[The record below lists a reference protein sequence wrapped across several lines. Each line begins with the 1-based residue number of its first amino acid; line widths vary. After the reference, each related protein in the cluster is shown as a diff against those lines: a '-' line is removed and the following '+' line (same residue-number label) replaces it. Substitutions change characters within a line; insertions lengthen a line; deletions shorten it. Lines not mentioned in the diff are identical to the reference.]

1 MTPQQL
7 KRNNLILLTSL
18 VALMTVV
25 PILSP
30 DQVFIRTVILA
41 AIVLSSSYSLDF
53 RPKAQKLLVATGLA
67 VIVMLFISSF
77 AQNVYLDVIDY
88 VLTCLFLLLIVG
100 SMVRHIAR
108 TDKVDTAVIVSSVN
122 GYLLLGV
129 LWSLL
134 LYSAYFYEFRIM
146 SVELPII
153 YPGEGPPDYH
163 DFIYFSFVT
172 LTTLGY
178 GDVIPASPLSRAV
191 TLLISISG
199 QFYMT
204 LLVAL
209 LVGKYLGNKK
219 SD

>member
-1 MTPQQL
+1 LPGFQAESP
-7 KRNNLILLTSL
+7 KVL
-18 VALMTVV
+18 VA
-25 PILSP
+25 I
-30 DQVFIRTVILA
+30 
-41 AIVLSSSYSLDF
+41 
-53 RPKAQKLLVATGLA
+53 GLA
-67 VIVMLFISSF
+67 VIVMLFISSSV
-77 AQNVYLDVIDY
+77 QNVYLDVIDY
-88 VLTCLFLLLIVG
+88 VLTCLFLLLVVG
-100 SMVRHIAR
+100 SMVRYIAR
-108 TDKVDTAVIVSSVN
+108 TDKVDAAVIVSSIN

-134 LYSAYFYEFRIM
+134 LYSAFFFEFKIM

-153 YPGEGPPDYH
+153 FPGEGPPDYH

-178 GDVIPASPLSRAV
+178 GDITPVSPLSRAV

-209 LVGKYLGNKK
+209 LVGKYLGTKK
-219 SD
+219 DA

>member
-7 KRNNLILLTSL
+7 KRNNIILLISL
-18 VALMTVV
+18 VALMTLF

-30 DQVFIRTVILA
+30 ARVFIRTAILA
-41 AIVLSSSYSLDF
+41 AIVLSSSFCLDF
-53 RPKAQKLLVATGLA
+53 RPKAQKILVAIGLA
-67 VIVMLFISSF
+67 VIVMLFISSSV
-77 AQNVYLDVIDY
+77 QNVYLDVIDY
-88 VLTCLFLLLIVG
+88 VLTCLFLLLVVG
-100 SMVRHIAR
+100 SMVRYIAR
-108 TDKVDTAVIVSSVN
+108 TDKVDAAVIVSSIN

-134 LYSAYFYEFRIM
+134 LYSAFFFEFKIM

-153 YPGEGPPDYH
+153 FPGEGPPDYH

-178 GDVIPASPLSRAV
+178 GDITPVSPLSRAV

-209 LVGKYLGNKK
+209 LVGKYLGTKK
-219 SD
+219 DA

>member
-1 MTPQQL
+1 MTSQQL
-7 KRNNLILLTSL
+7 KRNNIILLISL
-18 VALMTVV
+18 IALMTLV

-30 DQVFIRTVILA
+30 ARVFIRTAILA
-41 AIVLSSSYSLDF
+41 AIVLSSSFCLDF
-53 RPKAQKLLVATGLA
+53 RPKAQKILVTTGLA
-67 VIVMLFISSF
+67 VIVMLFISSY

-100 SMVRHIAR
+100 SMVRYIAR

-134 LYSAYFYEFRIM
+134 LYSAYFLEFRIM
-146 SVELPII
+146 SVEQPII
-153 YPGEGPPDYH
+153 FPGEGPPDYH
-163 DFIYFSFVT
+163 DLIYFSFVT
-172 LTTLGY
+172 LTTLGF
-178 GDVIPASPLSRAV
+178 GDITPVSPLSRAV

-209 LVGKYLGNKK
+209 LVGKYLGRKK
-219 SD
+219 DD